1 MSLTDIASW
10 ISKNPNKHHLP
21 GFQAKKTNDES
32 EQFTWDGSPKY
43 LLPIPGSLSCL
54 LTFVDPVFRY
64 ASENGQRQILRE
76 TILELEE
83 RIQKELVG
91 RKWSRRKLC
100 ELVSA
105 ELAEKRPTMHVA
117 LEEALCE
124 LYRVQKIM
132 IHHSDKKISF
142 FPEDLRLWKSDR
154 KIFLSDSEN
163 LWLYEKDFASLP
175 ALLSWLQ
182 SKEDVEKWTLDWPT
196 ADGKLEELRGEL
208 SIKGL
213 VAHPRIPGEKVKK
226 EDYAR
231 ALGRAQAIST
241 LAVTRG
247 SVEI

>member
-1 MSLTDIASW
+1 MSVTDLTSW
-10 ISKNPNKHHLP
+10 IAKNPNKHHLP
-21 GFQAKKTNDES
+21 DFQAKKTNDALE
-32 EQFTWDGSPKY
+32 EFQWDSSPKF

-54 LTFVDPVFRY
+54 LTFADPVFRY
-64 ASENGQRQILRE
+64 ATENGQRQILRE
-76 TILELEE
+76 SILELEE

-105 ELAEKRPTMHVA
+105 ELAEKKPTMNAA

-132 IHHSDKKISF
+132 IHHTDKRISF
-142 FPEDLRLWKSDR
+142 SPEDLRLWKSDR

-163 LWLYEKDFASLP
+163 MWLYEKEMPSLP
-175 ALLSWLQ
+175 AFLTWLQ
-182 SKEDVEKWTLDWPT
+182 TKEDEKWILEWPV
-196 ADGKLEELRGEL
+196 ADGKLEELRAQL
-208 SIKGL
+208 SAKGL
-213 VAHPRIPGEKVKK
+213 VAHPRIPGEKVRK

-231 ALGRAQAIST
+231 ILGRAQAIST
-241 LAVTRG
+241 LASRR

>member
-1 MSLTDIASW
+1 MSLTDLTTWIA
-10 ISKNPNKHHLP
+10 KNPNKHHLP
-21 GFQAKKTNDES
+21 DFQAKKTNDATE
-32 EQFTWDGSPKY
+32 EFTWEGAPKT
-43 LLPIPGSLSCL
+43 LLPLTGSLSCV

-105 ELAEKRPTMHVA
+105 ELAEKKPTMNPA

-124 LYRVQKIM
+124 LYQVQKLM
-132 IHHSDKKISF
+132 IHHSDKKIMF
-142 FPEDLRLWKSDR
+142 FPDDPRLWKSDR
-154 KIFLSDSEN
+154 KIFMSDSEN
-163 LWLYEKDFASLP
+163 MWLYEKTFSSLP
-175 ALLSWLQ
+175 TLLTWLQ
-182 SKEDVEKWTLDWPT
+182 AKEQEGWKVDWPI
-196 ADGKLEELRGEL
+196 AEGKLEDLRGEL
-208 SIKGL
+208 SAKGL

-231 ALGRAQAIST
+231 TLGRAQAIST
-241 LAVTRG
+241 LAAARG
-247 SVEI
+247 SLEI

>member
-1 MSLTDIASW
+1 MSLTDLTNWIA
-10 ISKNPNKHHLP
+10 KNPNKHHLP
-21 GFQAKKTNDES
+21 DFQAKKTNDATE
-32 EQFTWDGSPKY
+32 EFYWDGSPKT
-43 LLPIPGSLSCL
+43 LLPIVGSLSCL
-54 LTFVDPVFRY
+54 LTFRDPVFRY

-105 ELAEKRPTMHVA
+105 ELAEKKPTMNAA

-132 IHHSDKKISF
+132 IHHTDKTISF
-142 FPEDLRLWKSDR
+142 YPEDLRLWKSDR
-154 KIFLSDSEN
+154 PIFISDSEN
-163 LWLYEKDFASLP
+163 MWLYEKEIPSFSF
-175 ALLSWLQ
+175 LLSWLQ
-182 SKEDVEKWTLDWPT
+182 AKEGEHWKVGWPI
-196 ADGKLEELRGEL
+196 ADGKLEDLRGEL
-208 SIKGL
+208 SAKGL

-231 ALGRAQAIST
+231 TLGRAQAIST
-241 LAVTRG
+241 LSATRG
-247 SVEI
+247 SIEI

>member
-1 MSLTDIASW
+1 MSLTELTNWIA
-10 ISKNPNKHHLP
+10 KNPNKHHLP
-21 GFQAKKTNDES
+21 DFQAKKTNDVTE
-32 EQFTWDGSPKY
+32 EFQWDNSPKY
-43 LLPIPGSLSCL
+43 LLPLPGSLSCL
-54 LTFVDPVFRY
+54 LTFADPVFRY

-76 TILELEE
+76 SILELEE

-91 RKWSRRKLC
+91 RRWSRRKLC

-105 ELAEKRPTMHVA
+105 ELAEKKPTMNAA

-132 IHHSDKKISF
+132 IHHNDKRISF
-142 FPEDLRLWKSDR
+142 YPEDLRLWKSDR

-163 LWLYEKDFASLP
+163 MWLYEKEIASLP
-175 ALLSWLQ
+175 NLLTWLQ
-182 SKEDVEKWTLDWPT
+182 TKEDEKWILEWPV

-208 SIKGL
+208 SAKGL

-231 ALGRAQAIST
+231 ILGRAQAIST
-241 LAVTRG
+241 LASRR

>member
-1 MSLTDIASW
+1 MSLTDITSW

-21 GFQAKKTNDES
+21 DFQAKKTNDDSQEF
-32 EQFTWDGSPKY
+32 QWDGSPKT
-43 LLPIPGSLSCL
+43 LLSLPGSLSCL

-105 ELAEKRPTMHVA
+105 ELAEKKPTMNAA

-124 LYRVQKIM
+124 LYRVQKVLVN
-132 IHHSDKKISF
+132 HTTKTLSF
-142 FPEDLRLWKSDR
+142 APEDLRLWKSDR
-154 KIFLSDSEN
+154 KILISDSEN
-163 LWLYEKDFASLP
+163 IWLYEKHFSSLP
-175 ALLSWLQ
+175 NFLTWLQ
-182 SKEDVEKWTLDWPT
+182 AKEGDSWRVEWPV
-196 ADGKLEELRGEL
+196 ADGRLEELRGEL
-208 SIKGL
+208 SAKGL

-231 ALGRAQAIST
+231 TLGRAQAISI
-241 LAVTRG
+241 LAATREG
-247 SVEI
+247 VEI

>member
-1 MSLTDIASW
+1 MSVSDLTTW

-21 GFQAKKTNDES
+21 DFQAKKTNDAVE
-32 EQFTWDGSPKY
+32 EFLWDGSPKL
-43 LLPIPGSLSCL
+43 LLPLPGSLSCL
-54 LTFVDPVFRY
+54 LTFADPVFRY

-76 TILELEE
+76 TILTLEE

-105 ELAEKRPTMHVA
+105 ELAEKKPTMNRA

-124 LYRVQKIM
+124 LYQIHKIM
-132 IHHSDKKISF
+132 IHTNERRISF
-142 FPEDLRLWKSDR
+142 FPEDLRLWKSER

-163 LWLYEKDFASLP
+163 MWLYEKPISSLP
-175 ALLSWLQ
+175 SLLSWIQ
-182 SKEDVEKWTLDWPT
+182 SKEDEKWTIEWPV
-196 ADGKLEELRGEL
+196 ADGKLDELRGEL
-208 SIKGL
+208 SAKGL

-226 EDYAR
+226 EDVQR
-231 ALGRAQAIST
+231 VLGRAQAIST
-241 LAVTRG
+241 LAAPRR

>member
-1 MSLTDIASW
+1 MSLTDITSW

-21 GFQAKKTNDES
+21 SFQAKKTNDDVE
-32 EQFTWDGSPKY
+32 EFHWDGSPK
-43 LLPIPGSLSCL
+43 LLLSLPGSLSCL

-105 ELAEKRPTMHVA
+105 ELAEKKPTMNAA

-124 LYRVQKIM
+124 LYRVQKVLVN
-132 IHHSDKKISF
+132 HTDKTLSF
-142 FPEDLRLWKSDR
+142 APEDLRLWKSDR
-154 KIFLSDSEN
+154 KIFISDSEN
-163 LWLYEKDFASLP
+163 MWLYEKQFSSLP
-175 ALLSWLQ
+175 NFLTWLQ
-182 SKEDVEKWTLDWPT
+182 AKEDEKWKVEWPV

-208 SIKGL
+208 SAKGL
-213 VAHPRIPGEKVKK
+213 QAHPRIPGEKVKK

-241 LAVTRG
+241 LSTTREA
-247 SVEI
+247 VEI